1 MLRKTQNI
9 AVNRRIS
16 GVIRTRFGA
25 LDFSGFPVFAR
36 FLPAFC
42 SAFTRFLPGFCSFFT
57 SFLPAFYPIFTR
69 LLPAF
74 CLVFTRFLLE
84 NYPFFSLDFPVFV
97 CYDYT
102 GHFIGRTL
110 RLFAA
115 PGGFFSSLESKR
127 AAQLRR
133 KPLKTHG
140 I

>member
-16 GVIRTRFGA
+16 GVIRVR
-25 LDFSGFPVFAR
+25 FAR
-36 FLPAFC
+36 WIFRVPGFC
-42 SAFTRFLPGFCSFFT
+42 SVFTSFLLGFYPFFTRFLLG
-57 SFLPAFYPIFTR
+57 FYPIFTR

-110 RLFAA
+110 RLFVA
-115 PGGFFSSLESKR
+115 PGGFFSSFESQR
-127 AAQLRR
+127 AVRLRR